1 VNCLKNSRYNLIKK
15 LITTILLPLLG
26 LLYILGKF
34 FPRNSRIWVFGSA
47 YGFEGNS
54 KYLYCY
60 TVEHTPDIR
69 AVWIAG
75 SLKDCSYIRSK
86 GAEAHYRWSLR
97 GIWIAFRSKYW
108 FFNVCSSDVNYVAS
122 GGAWLVNLWH
132 GVPLKKIHF
141 DADTHANDNRY
152 KTLSFIIRKVFLYTP
167 DDEIYNN
174 LVSTSKYISDMSFSS
189 ALRVPAEQCLNIGY
203 PRLDPLFW
211 DQDYSSKWLKLWSS
225 NDEQKFIKKIK
236 TFDKAFIFMPTW
248 RDHAPHFIEEQ
259 NWDFIGLDKK
269 LAQRNTILILKLHP
283 LTPLSLLESVQHC
296 SNIELLDSSQDVY
309 CILPHT
315 HGLITD
321 YSSIMFDYALLDKPI
336 CYFAHDLNDYLDKSR
351 EFYMPFD
358 KVVYGPVVTTI
369 EQVEMFLLN
378 HEKTTGLNEAR
389 QRIKDLC
396 FDYKD
401 HGSSK
406 RIVAH
411 FRH

>member
-1 VNCLKNSRYNLIKK
+1 MKK
-15 LITTILLPLLG
+15 LITTLLLPLFC
-26 LLYILGKF
+26 LLYLLSKF
-34 FPRNSRIWVFGSA
+34 FPRNSKIWVFGSA

-54 KYLYCY
+54 KYLYCH
-60 TVEHTPDIR
+60 TVEHAPDIR
-69 AVWIAG
+69 AIWIAG
-75 SLKDCSYIRSK
+75 SREDSRYIRSK
-86 GAEAHYRWSLR
+86 GAEAHYRWSLP
-97 GIWIAFRSKYW
+97 GIWLAFRSKYW

-141 DADTHANDNRY
+141 DVDSFANRY
-152 KTLSFIIRKVFLYTP
+152 KKLSFIIRKIFLYTP
-167 DDEIYNN
+167 DDEIYKN
-174 LVSTSKYISDMSFSS
+174 LVSTSEYISNMSFSS

-203 PRLDPLFW
+203 PRLEPLFW
-211 DQDYSSKWLKLWSS
+211 DENYSSKWLNRWSS
-225 NDEQKFIKKIK
+225 IHEQEFIKKIK
-236 TFDKAFIFMPTW
+236 TYDKAFIFMPTW
-248 RDHAPHFIEEQ
+248 RDHAPNFIKEQ

-269 LAQRNTILILKLHP
+269 LAKRNTILILKLHP
-283 LTPLSLLESVQHC
+283 LTPLSLVESVQQC
-296 SNIELLDSSQDVY
+296 SNIELLDSGQDVY

-321 YSSIMFDYALLDKPI
+321 YSSIMFDYALLDRPI
-336 CYFAHDLNDYLDKSR
+336 CYFAHDLDDYLAKSR

-358 KVVYGPVVTTI
+358 EVVYGPVVTTM
-369 EQVEMFLLN
+369 EQVEEFLLN
-378 HEKTTGLNEAR
+378 PENTTSSNEAR

-401 HGSSK
+401 HDSSK